1 MAVRE
6 SSWRREPRGFE
17 TRSSPHST
25 PRARVATR
33 ILLLGI
39 TVLLMFAVLA
49 LGATQPWAV
58 FALEVGAVFLLVI
71 WGAQQ
76 VWSQCLEV
84 VSSPLYLPGLLFGA
98 LVALQLVLRLSA
110 YPYASTLEAQ
120 RLAAFAILF
129 FLAVQVSRT
138 AANLRLLGWMVTV
151 FGSAVAMFSVI
162 QSLTFNGRIYW
173 VWQKFDLGVVYGP
186 YVNHAHY
193 AGLTEML
200 TPFPLV
206 LAIADILSRPL
217 RFLCLFAAALMGA
230 TIFLSKSR
238 GGIIAFL
245 LELVLLGMFIAL
257 QRRHR
262 STLKW
267 FLPFAAVVLVLG
279 WLGGTSTYHHLV
291 TFLDP
296 LQPSLAGFRLN
307 IVHDS
312 FKMIAE
318 KPVLG
323 WGLGTFPS
331 VYPQFRSSYTS
342 FFINQA
348 HNDYLQVLVETGVVG
363 LVFVLWFVARLYRAA
378 LAQVDRWWRDRT
390 QAVKLAA
397 LVGCTGLLIH
407 SFGDFN
413 LHIPANA
420 AWFYVLAA
428 VASTRTEERGH
439 RDSGPLG

>member
-6 SSWRREPRGFE
+6 SNWRREPRIFE
-17 TRSSPHST
+17 TRSFPHSA
-25 PRARVATR
+25 PRTRVAAR
-33 ILLLGI
+33 ILLFGI
-39 TVLLMFAVLA
+39 AVLLMFAVLA

-58 FALEVGAVFLLVI
+58 FALEAGAVFLFVI

-76 VWSQCLEV
+76 VWSQCLEI

-98 LVALQLVLRLSA
+98 LVTLQLVLRLSA
-110 YPYASTLEAQ
+110 YRYASTVEAQ

-129 FLAVQVSRT
+129 FLVVQISRT
-138 AANLRLLGWMVTV
+138 AANVRLLGWMVTV
-151 FGSAVAMFSVI
+151 FGSAVAMFSLV

-173 VWQKFDLGVVYGP
+173 VWQTGQFGVVYGP
-186 YVNHAHY
+186 YVNHSHY
-193 AGLTEML
+193 SGLMEML
-200 TPFPLV
+200 APFPLV
-206 LAIADILSRPL
+206 LAISEFLPGPV
-217 RFLCLFAAALMGA
+217 RFLCGFAAALMGA
-230 TIFLSKSR
+230 TIFLSQSR
-238 GGIIAFL
+238 GGIVAFL
-245 LELVLLGMFIAL
+245 LELVLLGVFIAL

-267 FLPFAAVVLVLG
+267 FLPFAAVVVVLG
-279 WLGGTSTYHHLV
+279 WLGGTSTYHHLA
-291 TFLDP
+291 TFRDP
-296 LQPSLAGFRLN
+296 LQPSLAGFRLK

-312 FKMIAE
+312 FKMIAA

-323 WGLGTFPS
+323 WGLGTFPA
-331 VYPQFRSSYTS
+331 VYPQFRSFYTS

-363 LVFVLWFVARLYRAA
+363 LVFVLWFVARLYRTG
-378 LAQVDRWWRDRT
+378 LAQVDHWWQDRT

-428 VASTRTEERGH
+428 VASTRIEEQIA
-439 RDSGPLG
+439 